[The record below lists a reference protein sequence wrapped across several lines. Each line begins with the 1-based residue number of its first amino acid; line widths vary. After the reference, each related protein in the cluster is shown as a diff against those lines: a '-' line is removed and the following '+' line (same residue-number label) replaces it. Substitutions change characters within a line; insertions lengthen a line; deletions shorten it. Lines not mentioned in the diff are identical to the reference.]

1 MRDTLRSLS
10 LTVFTTIRSSKALES
25 YYCSRNIALVLDN
38 LETIWTI
45 NVDRKTNYLEVMLYN
60 EGTFIFILA
69 SSLTP
74 HEKSTELNFYNQY
87 RY

>member
-10 LTVFTTIRSSKALES
+10 LTVFTPIRYPKALES
-25 YYCSRNIALVLDN
+25 YYCSTNIALVLDN

-60 EGTFIFILA
+60 EGKFIFLLT
-69 SSLTP
+69 SSLIL
-74 HEKSTELNFYNQY
+74 HEKFTELDFYNQY